1 MRSHEAELPHLHLLQ
16 VSYINKSINI
26 ACLAK
31 EKKLRSHERKAQ
43 KQDPGCISQW
53 VRKKCTN
60 RCTRVCVCVCSVLSN
75 SVTPWQEYWSG
86 FPFPSPGDLLNPG
99 IESTSLVY
107 PALAGGFFIPEP
119 PAKL

>member
-60 RCTRVCVCVCSVLSN
+60 RCTRECVCVL
-75 SVTPWQEYWSG
+75 
-86 FPFPSPGDLLNPG
+86 
-99 IESTSLVY
+99 SLVQFCD
-107 PALAGGFFIPEP
+107 AMARILEWVSISFSRGSS
-119 PAKL
+119 